1 MYEETAGLSCY
12 YAMRNVDKPL
22 VIDGQGHTLGVA
34 DTRPCFLRTY
44 GDITFKNVNLDM
56 ANTTLNTWKSNA

>member
-22 VIDGQGHTLGVA
+22 VIDGQGPHAGRGRYKALLSCA
-34 DTRPCFLRTY
+34 P
-44 GDITFKNVNLDM
+44 M
-56 ANTTLNTWKSNA
+56 ATSPLKT